1 MINNLL
7 ISGNIPIDVNHSYCR
22 IIDSLIIDYI
32 RLLMTDYKLVNLT
45 DYRLANV
52 NNHYWLTKLD
62 VVNQPS

>member
-52 NNHYWLTKLD
+52 NNHY
-62 VVNQPS
+62 